1 MLNGFEKMGV
11 GGLKVIMRSCEARDN
26 SGHRIFLLQQFKHF
40 GKISKSIFLPEHLLK
55 LHLLSFLICLVSLGL
70 TAYMVKSPPAVQET
84 QVQSLSRE
92 DPLEKEAIIYFS
104 ILAWRI
110 LRTEKHGGL
119 QSTGLRRVGQDWA
132 INIFTFI
139 VYKAQKW
146 FHNLYLYSLILS
158 VIRLYTALLK
168 TTS

>member
-26 SGHRIFLLQQFKHF
+26 SGHRIFLLQQFKNF

-55 LHLLSFLICLVSLGL
+55 LHLLSFLIFLVSLGL